1 MLKNIQQWLANPKR
15 NYLTGLAYFKRFASQ
30 SQKTN
35 FLEYLSAVSDDEV
48 VDQFD
53 GRFSVL
59 INQLSFIEQRIRSNP
74 QLYAEAAA
82 TAEVVE
88 KSVKSASDKISID
101 DLPDSFASDRQRL
114 KEIIPLMAKLHADM
128 ANAVA
133 DDVRLELVRQL
144 VALDDERT
152 AIWRRIDDYAAGRNV
167 SVDVSADEMQVRES
181 SVALG
186 AKIAKQRVQLQQNI
200 TRTEKAIAVNEKH
213 GKKKLAES
221 ARKRLEGYKAELAK
235 LDALIDK

>member
-74 QLYAEAAA
+74 QLYAEASA

-88 KSVKSASDKISID
+88 KPVKSASDKISID
-101 DLPDSFASDRQRL
+101 DLPDSFAADRQRL

-133 DDVRLELVRQL
+133 DDVRLSLVTQL
-144 VALDDERT
+144 VELDDERT

-167 SVDVSADEMQVRES
+167 SVEVSDDEMQVRES
-181 SVALG
+181 AVAVG
-186 AKIAKQRVQLQQNI
+186 AKLAKQRVLVQQNI
-200 TRTEKAIAVNEKH
+200 VRTEKSIATNKKH
-213 GKKKLAES
+213 GKAKLVASAEKRLAE
-221 ARKRLEGYKAELAK
+221 YKAELAK